1 MNRKTTVIV
10 NGSKR
15 NSIKQKLLVEMLL
28 LIVIITFVVM
38 HFNIKNTNNK
48 FAKEV
53 DDFYKLNSK
62 TVFSIDKIYLYS
74 NANAIENEENR
85 PIWNLNV
92 FQYTDIAVYIN
103 NYDEEELNYENS
115 IKELYI
121 DNVKINEVKK
131 GNTGLYIKNINEFGK
146 CIITSNLGKEKFNLE
161 DKKIKER
168 LDYKVL
174 NDGDI
179 NYEEP
184 QVYAD
189 CSNPITLEYINNN
202 IKENEIISDIKNDI
216 VFDGSLLRRTQV
228 FLSDIQTTISF
239 RINIVNNYNQ
249 RFVSNV
255 YINIPLEDENTG
267 ETIYNG
273 KFVKKIEQ
281 KNYSKFFRVS

>member
-1 MNRKTTVIV
+1 MNRKTTIIV

-15 NSIKQKLLVEMLL
+15 NNIKQKILVEMLL

-38 HFNIKNTNNK
+38 HFNIKSTNNK

-131 GNTGLYIKNINEFGK
+131 GNTGLYIKNINEIGK